1 LKTLRA
7 GRRIRRADIAI
18 DQRFAP
24 DSALRHPLCW
34 LSAQEA
40 SVMGKVE
47 SIRLAPMSLA
57 GDEEPL
63 ARGRHTPELLDVLA
77 SGDPAAFA
85 IDSRERV
92 VFWNQGAAALLGR
105 RAEEAIG
112 RHCYDVMGGRDVFG
126 NRFCYANCPLAA
138 MSRAG
143 ETPGAFELRL
153 PGNGHGGEP
162 TTVHVT
168 VVRLPGPRADLYTL
182 VHILH
187 PVNERERLARAL
199 ERYAPA
205 SAGAAPA
212 KAEQG
217 AAETNPANDAAGSLT
232 PREREI
238 LGWMAAGLQNKEIA
252 RRLDLSLATVR
263 NHIHNTLEKLGV
275 HSKLEAVSL
284 AYRNGWV
291 GPEDGPGKG

>member
-1 LKTLRA
+1 
-7 GRRIRRADIAI
+7 
-18 DQRFAP
+18 
-24 DSALRHPLCW
+24 
-34 LSAQEA
+34 
-40 SVMGKVE
+40 MGKVE
-47 SIRLAPMSLA
+47 SIRIAPVESRSDEAPLSL
-57 GDEEPL
+57 
-63 ARGRHTPELLDVLA
+63 GRHAPELLDVLA

-105 RAEEAIG
+105 RAEEAMG
-112 RHCYDVMGGRDVFG
+112 RHCYEVMGGRDVFG

-138 MSRAG
+138 MTRAG

-153 PGNGHGGEP
+153 PQNGDGGEP
-162 TTVHVT
+162 STVHVT

-187 PVNERERLARAL
+187 PVDERERLARAL
-199 ERYAPA
+199 ERFAPA
-205 SAGAAPA
+205 AGVGVVKAAPMETGGEA
-212 KAEQG
+212 APSTAGGAE
-217 AAETNPANDAAGSLT
+217 SLT

-238 LGWMAAGLQNKEIA
+238 LRWMASGLQNKDIA
-252 RRLDLSLATVR
+252 KRLDLSLATVR

-291 GPEDGPGKG
+291 GAEDAAGEA